1 MVTLN
6 KIETVRN
13 IVQILKNET
22 HYGFP
27 IVDTNPAPD
36 DEGSQ
41 PSQATTDELLEEPDG
56 LEHPVP
62 PDYTNLNELRENS
75 DETVIHSDDHYVN
88 QMKISRAIGHYGRL
102 RGLILRWQ
110 LIVLLQKKMFHD
122 NILSSQVRLTSDVFR
137 DAYPRYDDIEKVIDK
152 LSEAELDAK
161 IDLGYVMNPSPYSVP
176 YNSSYERTFR
186 LFRALGLRHLC
197 VTDDSNNVVGI
208 VTRKDMSHF
217 KVITHKN
224 KRYLQKYSETL
235 M

>member
-1 MVTLN
+1 MTLN

-13 IVQILKNET
+13 IVQILQNET

-27 IVDTNPAPD
+27 IVDTNQDPEYGGGGQLPRA
-36 DEGSQ
+36 
-41 PSQATTDELLEEPDG
+41 TDELLEETPEG
-56 LEHPVP
+56 LENPVL
-62 PDYTNLNELRENS
+62 PDYTNLNELRES
-75 DETVIHSDDHYVN
+75 DEVVIRSDDHYVN
-88 QMKISRAIGHYGRL
+88 QMKINRAIGHYGRL

-110 LIVLLQKKMFHD
+110 LIVLLQKKMFHA
-122 NILSSQVRLTSDVFR
+122 NIWSSKVRLTSDVFR
-137 DAYPRYDDIEKVIDK
+137 DAYPRYDDIKKVIGT
-152 LSEAELDAK
+152 LSDDELDAK
-161 IDLGYVMNPSPYSVP
+161 IDLGYVMNPSPYSVS
-176 YNSSYERTFR
+176 YNCSYERTFR